1 MFHVTSTALHLFGL
15 TIHWYGLIIAIGIV
29 LAVILAA
36 IREKRLGLP
45 RETTLDL
52 ALICTPAAVIAAR
65 LNYVMGPGMLLS
77 GHDNTG
83 LSGAALAAAETGNST
98 AGLYGGDVYYGKNNR

>member
-36 IREKRLGLP
+36 IREKRLG
-45 RETTLDL
+45 
-52 ALICTPAAVIAAR
+52 
-65 LNYVMGPGMLLS
+65 
-77 GHDNTG
+77 
-83 LSGAALAAAETGNST
+83 
-98 AGLYGGDVYYGKNNR
+98 